1 MFEKQAN
8 SGHGQQGRH
17 ETAGELL
24 NIYIQKWQA
33 EWRSRTRA
41 RHCGRATKIFNSR
54 PTAVTANKG
63 TRLRASYLFCRLK
76 AGQMAVK
83 PRGHRQ
89 RGRATNILN
98 SKPTAV
104 TANEGTRLRA
114 SYLFC
119 RLKAGQMA
127 VKPRGHRQRGRATN
141 ILNSKPTAVTANKG
155 TRLRAKGRVNLTA
168 AQP

>member
-24 NIYIQKWQA
+24 NIYIHKWQA
-33 EWRSRTRA
+33 EWRSSTRA

-63 TRLRASYLFCRLK
+63 TRLRASYLFCLLK

-114 SYLFC
+114 SDV
-119 RLKAGQMA
+119 G
-127 VKPRGHRQRGRATN
+127 
-141 ILNSKPTAVTANKG
+141 
-155 TRLRAKGRVNLTA
+155 RAKGRVDVTA
-168 AQP
+168 AQPR

>member
-1 MFEKQAN
+1 MAVTPRGHRHRWRATMFEKQAN

-89 RGRATNILN
+89 RRRATNILN

-114 SYLFC
+114 SYV
-119 RLKAGQMA
+119 G
-127 VKPRGHRQRGRATN
+127 
-141 ILNSKPTAVTANKG
+141 
-155 TRLRAKGRVNLTA
+155 RAKGRVNLTA